1 MAMQQW
7 FSALIWPHIML
18 LSPKK
23 LTGEGL
29 DCPDYT
35 DFLETTLR
43 PLLQEYEPNDIYN
56 ANETTLFYKAL
67 ANRTY
72 AFSAETVRGSKY
84 LNSKDRLS
92 LMLCTNMAGTD
103 ELLPLIICKAA

>member
-7 FSALIWPHIML
+7 LSAQVLPILCSHL
-18 LSPKK
+18 QK

-35 DFLETTLR
+35 DFMETTLWL
-43 PLLQEYEPNDIYN
+43 LLQEYKPNKIYN
-56 ANETTLFYKAL
+56 ANETSLFYKAL
-67 ANRTY
+67 ANRIY

-92 LMLCTNMAGTD
+92 LMLHTNMTGTD
-103 ELLPLIICKAA
+103 KLPPLIIGKAG